1 MIQVFRTRNRQA
13 FTLVELL
20 VVIAIIA
27 VLAALSAWGVFA
39 MIGSQQR
46 RNTESSMRVI
56 NKLLQDRWAAVIA
69 DAKKETPSQAVF
81 IRAGNNKE
89 RAQVIWIKVRLA
101 EAFPATYGEA
111 NPANLSTIV
120 NNYIPLGMRKAH
132 FAKYQAALGSQTGG
146 GAGESSACL
155 LMALKTLASDGV
167 SVEDQLKPF
176 VKDTDGDGVPEL
188 VDGWGKPLKFLR
200 FPTVVTTEP
209 GGPISANPAKAAGG
223 RTAKFADPVDPE
235 GTLINATWYNAPP
248 PLPANN
254 DRRIFEAQFHPVGP
268 QPVPPAVN
276 PPFAFYTIPVV
287 ASAGKDGVMDIANDG
302 TETLPG
308 AKDNIVNFRL
318 RGD

>member
-176 VKDTDGDGVPEL
+176 VKDTDGDGMPEL
-188 VDGWGKPLKFLR
+188 VDGWVKPLAFFR
-200 FPTVVTTEP
+200 FPT
-209 GGPISANPAKAAGG
+209 GANIQAANPAAGTNSRG
-223 RTAKFADPVDPE
+223 AKNADPVDAE
-235 GTLINATWYNAPP
+235 GTLINGPWYNAPP
-248 PLPANN
+248 FPPAQNG
-254 DRRIFEAQFHPVGP
+254 RRIFESQFHLVGP
-268 QPVPPAVN
+268 APSVPNAPPANAYYV
-276 PPFAFYTIPVV
+276 IPVIV
-287 ASAGKDGVMDIANDG
+287 SAGKDNNMALAADASPSGS
-302 TETLPG
+302 G
-308 AKDNIVNFRL
+308 AADNIFNFQL